1 MPISPR
7 RPLSTREAV
16 VLGAL
21 QGPAE
26 LLPISSSGHI
36 ALVPE
41 LLGWQYGRLDAD
53 LRKAFEVAL
62 HAGTA
67 LALLIV
73 LRDEVRHVARS
84 LDSRRLSGI
93 ALALL
98 PPALAAAAFERPI
111 EQRLGSARAVA
122 RAQIVGGLALA
133 AADRRPAVRAEAQ
146 AGALDHIAIGLGQAA
161 ALAPGVSRNGG
172 TLTAL
177 RTLRFERRAANRLS
191 RHAALPIIVA
201 ATVLKS
207 ARLARSGLA
216 PELRLAFGAGAATA
230 FGSTLLCFRLV
241 GRMDAAGS
249 YAPFAIYRV
258 GLGALGLIYRPRLS
272 SEQRPPRSAG
282 AGA

>member
-1 MPISPR
+1 MPPSAR
-7 RPLSTREAV
+7 RPLSIREAA

-41 LLGWQYGRLDAD
+41 LLGWHYGRLDAD

-73 LRDEVRHVARS
+73 LRDEVVQVGRS
-84 LDSRRLSGI
+84 LDVARLAGVV
-93 ALALL
+93 LALL

-111 EQRLGSARAVA
+111 EERLGSARTVA
-122 RAQIVGGLALA
+122 LAQIVGGLSLA
-133 AADRRPAVRAEAQ
+133 AADRRPAVRCEAR
-146 AGALDHIAIGLGQAA
+146 AGPLDHLAIGLGQAT
-161 ALAPGVSRNGG
+161 ALASGISRNGA

-177 RTLRFERRAANRLS
+177 RLLRFERSAANRLS

-201 ATVLKS
+201 ATVLKTV
-207 ARLARSGLA
+207 RLARSGLA

-230 FGSTLLCFRLV
+230 FASTLLCFRLV
-241 GRMDAAGS
+241 RRMDAAGS
-249 YAPFAIYRV
+249 YAPFAIYRL
-258 GLGALGLIYRPRLS
+258 GLGVLALVRRT
-272 SEQRPPRSAG
+272 R
-282 AGA
+282 

>member
-1 MPISPR
+1 MPLSAR
-7 RPLSTREAV
+7 RPLSIREAV

-41 LLGWQYGRLDAD
+41 LLGWNYGRLDAE

-67 LALLIV
+67 LALLLV
-73 LRDEVRHVARS
+73 LRDEVVHVGRS
-84 LDSRRLSGI
+84 LDARRLAGI
-93 ALALL
+93 ALALM

-122 RAQIVGGLALA
+122 SAQIGGGLSLA
-133 AADRRPAVRAEAQ
+133 AADRRPAVRSEGQ
-146 AGALDHIAIGLGQAA
+146 AGALDHLAIGLGQAA
-161 ALAPGVSRNGG
+161 ALAPGISRNGG

-177 RTLRFERRAANRLS
+177 RLLRFERRAANRLS

-201 ATVLKS
+201 ATVLKTV
-207 ARLARSGLA
+207 RLRRRGLA
-216 PELRLAFGAGAATA
+216 PELRLAFAAGAVTA
-230 FGSTLLCFRLV
+230 FASTLLCFRLV
-241 GRMDAAGS
+241 HRMDEAGS
-249 YAPFAIYRV
+249 YAPFAMYRV
-258 GLGALGLIYRPRLS
+258 GLGTLALVRGRR
-272 SEQRPPRSAG
+272 
-282 AGA
+282 

>member
-1 MPISPR
+1 MSLPAR
-7 RPLSTREAV
+7 RPLSIRQAA

-41 LLGWQYGRLDAD
+41 LLGWSYGRLDAD

-67 LALLIV
+67 LALVIA
-73 LRDEVRHVARS
+73 LRDEVAQVTRS
-84 LDSRRLSGI
+84 LDGRRVAGV

-98 PPALAAAAFERPI
+98 PPAAAAAAFEQTI
-111 EQRLGSARAVA
+111 EERLGSPDAVA
-122 RAQIVGGLALA
+122 LAQVVAGLALA
-133 AADRRPAVRAEAQ
+133 AADRSSAVRSQAQ
-146 AGALDHIAIGLGQAA
+146 AGALDHLAIGLGQAA

-177 RTLRFERRAANRLS
+177 RLLRFERGAANRLS

-201 ATVLKS
+201 ATLLK
-207 ARLARSGLA
+207 AVRLSRSGLA
-216 PELRLAFGAGAATA
+216 GELRVAFAAGAATA
-230 FGSTLLCFRLV
+230 FASTLLSFRLV
-241 GRMDAAGS
+241 RRMDEARS
-249 YAPFAIYRV
+249 YAPFAAYRV
-258 GLGALGLIYRPRLS
+258 ALGALALVSGRR
-272 SEQRPPRSAG
+272 
-282 AGA
+282 